1 MILYLTGKTNAL
13 QAIFNAGGF
22 TDDAKLST
30 VMIVSKSV
38 KNEPIAKIVDLEK
51 ALTGELPESE
61 YLLKPFDMV
70 YVPRTKLATASGFVT
85 RLYAF
90 IPPRIGLNFTYEL
103 HSEDN
108 DDDNNNE
115 IPTINKNYYGL
126 DHSLNNR
133 LTY

>member
-1 MILYLTGKTNAL
+1 MGGEVKLPNILYLTGKTNAL

-22 TDDAKLST
+22 TADANLST

-51 ALTGELPESE
+51 ALAGELPESE

-70 YVPRTKLATASGFVT
+70 YVPKTKLATAAGFVT

-90 IPPRIGLNFTYEL
+90 IPQRIGLNFQYEL
-103 HSEDN
+103 HN
-108 DDDNNNE
+108 DM
-115 IPTINKNYYGL
+115 ITIKITITKK
-126 DHSLNNR
+126 SIKII
-133 LTY
+133 TV